1 MWTTTVTWSES
12 NLGTERGGLKVGRA
26 AEFMPGTRYQ
36 FIEHIGEP
44 APAGDYPL
52 GNVDAIEPI
61 MTLQMSRQ
69 QLRGK
74 SFRRGFPRCH
84 GCLPVAFMTNSASS
98 RLNLSGCSRNAA
110 WPAFS

>member
-69 QLRGK
+69 QLGGGNR
-74 SFRRGFPRCH
+74 SDAGFHDVTDACQSP
-84 GCLPVAFMTNSASS
+84 S
-98 RLNLSGCSRNAA
+98 
-110 WPAFS
+110 